1 MKNLLLALTG
11 LILLN
16 ACEKNDGKQRHV
28 ENRKPDTLALPNQD
42 KNPIS
47 VSENQ
52 EFCYLSVLSKDSA
65 KLSYTVSNNKVSG
78 RLIYNN
84 FEKDSQQGAISG
96 TISGDTLKLKYKF
109 ASEGVNS
116 ERENILFA

>member
-1 MKNLLLALTG
+1 M
-11 LILLN
+11 I
-16 ACEKNDGKQRHV
+16 KQRHV
-28 ENRKPDTLALPNQD
+28 ENRKPDT
-42 KNPIS
+42 
-47 VSENQ
+47 
-52 EFCYLSVLSKDSA
+52 KDSA